1 LALFIDENK
10 CARCGVCEP
19 ECPNEAIS
27 QTEDAYMIDSKLC
40 TECAERYEE
49 PLCEAVCSNDAIY
62 KMKVGLYKKLF
73 G

>member
-1 LALFIDENK
+1 MALIIDENK

-27 QTEDAYMIDSKLC
+27 QTEDAYSINSKLC
-40 TECAERYEE
+40 TECQERYVE
-49 PLCEAVCSNDAIY
+49 PLCEAVCSNDAIH
-62 KMKVGLYKKLF
+62 KMKAGLFKKLF